1 MPTLTL
7 NGKSVSFHPGAT
19 ILEAARTAGV
29 EIPTL
34 CWYPKLPIVGNCR
47 ICLVSV
53 QGQNKLLPACATP
66 ATDGMVVE
74 SESPGAVDNR
84 RSVLDFLLERY
95 PGEHLANRAAHASN
109 AGNGSGGEVAGGNG
123 GGAHPRNEFERYV
136 VQYDVPVRTH
146 HDLPLRTGDERPGD
160 VMIQHDMSTCIL
172 CTRCVRACEDIQEVG
187 VLDVAQRGEHTQII
201 VGGDGD
207 PDHAGCTWC
216 GECVRVCPTGA
227 IFEFIPKQRF
237 GTEALRTPDKIA
249 RSVCPYCAVGC
260 QLDLHVKNDTVM
272 RVTSPWI
279 EEETPNQG
287 STCVKGR
294 FGYDFPQHHDRLTA
308 PLIRK
313 GWMCNDGQWTW
324 TGEWPRYREGPWLT
338 IEEMGDRK
346 KPRPP
351 LRQIGKPPL
360 TGLPQL
366 SDDDV
371 RDRVA
376 TPAGWY
382 SAFREATWDE
392 ALSLAAQQ
400 ILRIRDQHG
409 PEALGALSS
418 AKCTNEDNYAFMR
431 MVRAGFRTN
440 SVDHCTRLCH
450 STSVSA
456 MNRALNTAAASGSM
470 REIEEACDV
479 IFIAGA
485 NTTESH
491 PVFGALIKRAV
502 ARGAK
507 LIVADV
513 RKVELAELADIC
525 LQMLPGSD
533 VALFNTML
541 NHIIDAGLT
550 DPSFIAERTREF
562 EKVKAAVRPYTLE
575 MGQKI
580 TGIPADL
587 IRRASEMYARGPR
600 TSTLW
605 AMGLTQHAT
614 GTDIV
619 ASLLNLLL
627 ACGMIG
633 KWGAQMMPIR
643 GQNNVQG
650 ASDVGAI
657 PFAYTDYRP
666 VSNPANRAEYASKWG
681 VPQESLSLQNGMMVT
696 EMTREDSPIR
706 GLYIMGEN
714 PVISDPNIAHAE
726 EWVRGLEFLAV
737 QDLFLTE
744 TARWADLVLPGS
756 SFAEKSGTYVN
767 TERRIQLAEA
777 ALEPPGQAR
786 CDLDILI
793 ELSNRLG
800 LKTTWRGPE
809 DVMREIAAVTPSW
822 RGVTYKGLKGSGLQY
837 PVLTP
842 KSKGTAF
849 LFNEAFPTADGR
861 ALFVPVEYVAPEEL
875 PDAQYPFVMNTG
887 RQMYHWHTGTMT
899 RRSTGLDW
907 REPTPVVEIN
917 PRDALELGVGEGDT
931 VRVSSRRGSIL
942 IGARLS
948 DRQARGQI
956 FIPFH
961 FREAAANLL
970 TNPRLDPYAKIAEFK
985 ISAVRVEAVEP
996 VLAD

>member
-7 NGKSVSFHPGAT
+7 NSKSVSFQPGQT
-19 ILEAARTAGV
+19 VLEAARTAGID
-29 EIPTL
+29 IPTL

-66 ATDGMVVE
+66 AADGMVVE
-74 SESPGAVDNR
+74 TESAPVVDAR

-95 PGEHLANRAAHASN
+95 PGEHLAN
-109 AGNGSGGEVAGGNG
+109 GGRQN
-123 GGAHPRNEFERYV
+123 PRNEFERYV
-136 VQYDVPVRTH
+136 VRYDVPVRLH

-187 VLDVAQRGEHTQII
+187 VLDVGQRGEHAQII

-207 PDHAGCTWC
+207 ADHAGCTWC

-227 IFEFIPKQRF
+227 IFEFIPRQRF
-237 GTEALRTPDKIA
+237 GAEAIRTPDKVA

-260 QLDLHVKNDTVM
+260 QLDLHVKDDTLM

-279 EEETPNQG
+279 EENTPNQG

-294 FGYDFPQHHDRLTA
+294 FGYDFTQHRDRLTT

-313 GWMCNDGQWTW
+313 GWVCQDGEWTW
-324 TGEWPRYREGPWLT
+324 AGEWPRHREGPWLT
-338 IEEMGDRK
+338 IEEMGEKK

-351 LRQIGKPPL
+351 LRQMGKPPL
-360 TGLPQL
+360 TGVHLL
-366 SDDDV
+366 AEEDV

-382 SAFREATWDE
+382 SAFREATWEE
-392 ALSLAAQQ
+392 ALSLTAQQ

-409 PEALGALSS
+409 PRALGALSS
-418 AKCTNEDNYAFMR
+418 AKCSNEDNYAFMR
-431 MVRAGFRTN
+431 MVRGAFRTN

-470 REIEEACDV
+470 REIEEATDV

-513 RKVELAELADIC
+513 RRVELAALADIH
-525 LQMLPGSD
+525 LQMTPGSD

-541 NHIIDAGLT
+541 HHIIEAGLT
-550 DPSFIAERTREF
+550 DPTFIRDRTREF
-562 EKVKAAVRPYTLE
+562 EKVKAAVRPYTLTVGE
-575 MGQKI
+575 RI
-580 TGIPADL
+580 TGIPRDVLRQA
-587 IRRASEMYARGPR
+587 AEMYAKGPR

-643 GQNNVQG
+643 GKKNVQG

-666 VSNPANRAEYASKWG
+666 VTQPANRAEYARAWG
-681 VPQESLSLQNGMMVT
+681 VPEEALSLEDGMMVT
-696 EMTREDSPIR
+696 EMTRDDSPIR

-744 TARWADLVLPGS
+744 TARWADVVLPGS
-756 SFAEKSGTYVN
+756 SFAEKAGTYVN
-767 TERRIQLAEA
+767 TERRIQLSEPAIS
-777 ALEPPGQAR
+777 PPGSAR
-786 CDLDILI
+786 RDLEILMD
-793 ELSNRLG
+793 LSNRLG
-800 LKTTWRGPE
+800 LKTTWSGPE
-809 DVMREIAAVTPSW
+809 DVMREIAKVTPSW
-822 RGVTYKGLKGSGLQY
+822 RGVTYAGLKGSGLQY
-837 PVLTP
+837 PVLSAD
-842 KSKGTAF
+842 SKGTAF
-849 LFNEAFPTADGR
+849 LFSDAFPTADGR
-861 ALFVPVEYVAPEEL
+861 AIFVPVEYVAPEEL
-875 PDAQYPFVMNTG
+875 PDDEYPWVMNTG
-887 RQMYHWHTGTMT
+887 RQMYHWHTGTMS
-899 RRSTGLDW
+899 RRSTGLDS
-907 REPTPVVEIN
+907 REPTPVVDIN
-917 PRDALELGVGEGDT
+917 PIDALELGVSEGDT
-931 VRVSSRRGSIL
+931 VRVTSRRGSML

-985 ISAVRVEAVEP
+985 ISAVRVEPVREP
-996 VLAD
+996 MFAD

>member
-7 NGKSVSFHPGAT
+7 NGKSVSFQPGET

-29 EIPTL
+29 DIPTL

-53 QGQNKLLPACATP
+53 KGQNKLIPACATP
-66 ATDGMVVE
+66 ATDGMEVDVE
-74 SESPGAVDNR
+74 SPAAAENR

-95 PGEHLANRAAHASN
+95 PGEHLAQRVPSQGSG
-109 AGNGSGGEVAGGNG
+109 GNGAGGEVAEGNG
-123 GGAHPRNEFERYV
+123 GRELPRNEFERYV

-187 VLDVAQRGEHTQII
+187 VLDVGQRGEHAQII

-227 IFEFIPKQRF
+227 IFEFIPRQRF
-237 GTEALRTPDKIA
+237 GAEALRTPDKVA

-260 QLDLHVKNDTVM
+260 QIDLHVKDDTLM

-279 EEETPNQG
+279 EEDTPNQG

-294 FGYDFPQHHDRLTA
+294 FGYDFTQHRDRLTT

-313 GWMCNDGQWTW
+313 GWMCQDGQWIW
-324 TGEWPRYREGPWLT
+324 TGEWPRHREGPWLT

-351 LRQIGKPPL
+351 LRQVGKPPL
-360 TGLPQL
+360 TGRPQL
-366 SDDDV
+366 GEDDV

-400 ILRIRDQHG
+400 ILRIRGEHG
-409 PEALGALSS
+409 SKALGALSS

-431 MVRAGFRTN
+431 MVRGGFGTN

-513 RKVELAELADIC
+513 RKVELAELADIH
-525 LQMLPGSD
+525 LQMTPGSD
-533 VALFNTML
+533 VALFNSML
-541 NHIIDAGLT
+541 HYIIDAGLT
-550 DPSFIAERTREF
+550 DPKFISQRTREF
-562 EKVKAAVRPYTLE
+562 EKVKTAVAPYTLE

-587 IRRASEMYARGPR
+587 LRQAAEMYARGPR

-666 VSNPANRAEYASKWG
+666 VTDPANRAEYARAWG
-681 VPQESLSLQNGMMVT
+681 VPDESLSLENGMMVT
-696 EMTREDSPIR
+696 EMTRDDSPIR
-706 GLYIMGEN
+706 GLYVMGEN

-756 SFAEKSGTYVN
+756 SFAEKVGTYAN

-777 ALEPPGQAR
+777 ALDPPGEAR
-786 CDLDILI
+786 RDLDIII

-800 LKTTWRGPE
+800 LRTSWSGPE
-809 DVMREIAAVTPSW
+809 DVMREIASVTPSW
-822 RGVTYKGLKGSGLQY
+822 RGVTYAGLKGTGLQY

-842 KSKGTAF
+842 DSKGTAF
-849 LFNEAFPTADGR
+849 LFNESFPTADGR
-861 ALFVPVEYVAPEEL
+861 AIFVPVEYVAPEEL
-875 PDAQYPFVMNTG
+875 PDSEYPFIMNTG

-899 RRSTGLDW
+899 RRSAGLDS
-907 REPTPVVEIN
+907 REPLPVVDIN
-917 PRDALELGVGEGDT
+917 PRDALELGVCEGDT
-931 VRVSSRRGSIL
+931 VRVSSRRGSML

-948 DRQARGQI
+948 ERQARGQI

-985 ISAVRVEAVEP
+985 ISAVRVEAVAP
-996 VLAD
+996 VFAD